1 MENESLAMEKT
12 EYLMPKIND
21 SMSDLRTC
29 FEILE
34 QVESVSVVDKVSRRV
49 HKAMVDAAMAFDFL
63 QRRENIKYRLQFLNS
78 YLIPDMQIGY
88 LTTILMSLPQYLILV
103 LVFGSFLAWFEQS
116 NSKSHSLFLFTLDNQ
131 DFCFSFSFF
140 FCNWLNL
147 KVES

>member
-1 MENESLAMEKT
+1 MLNESLAMEKT

-34 QVESVSVVDKVSRRV
+34 QVEPVSVVDKVSRRV
-49 HKAMVDAAMAFDFL
+49 HKAMVDAAMAFDLL
-63 QRRENIKYRLQFLNS
+63 QRRENIKYRLQFLIS

-103 LVFGSFLAWFEQS
+103 LGLSSQIVNLTVCFCLLWIIKISVFFSSFV
-116 NSKSHSLFLFTLDNQ
+116 TG
-131 DFCFSFSFF
+131 
-140 FCNWLNL
+140 
-147 KVES
+147 

>member
-34 QVESVSVVDKVSRRV
+34 QGESVSVVDKVSRRV

-78 YLIPDMQIGY
+78 YLIPDM
-88 LTTILMSLPQYLILV
+88 
-103 LVFGSFLAWFEQS
+103 
-116 NSKSHSLFLFTLDNQ
+116 
-131 DFCFSFSFF
+131 
-140 FCNWLNL
+140 
-147 KVES
+147 